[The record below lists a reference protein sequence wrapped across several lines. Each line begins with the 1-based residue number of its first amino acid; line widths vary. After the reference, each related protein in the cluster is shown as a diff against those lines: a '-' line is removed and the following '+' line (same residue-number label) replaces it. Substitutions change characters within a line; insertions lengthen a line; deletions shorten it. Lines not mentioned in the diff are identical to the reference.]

1 MKARRVSVIAN
12 LEQTQRV
19 DTDLDGLLVALLAR
33 VEKNLRQVGPRLLLL
48 RSCICDQHVE
58 ELIRMREI
66 AGKVFAFQGFGME
79 LVNELISA
87 LPGLVAQELES
98 DGNVVEGILV
108 RERMPRPAPRHK
120 IQTRRTLLLL
130 LIGNELPSIIQIAQ
144 GIGLRDEFLV
154 GAEAVH

>member
-1 MKARRVSVIAN
+1 
-12 LEQTQRV
+12 
-19 DTDLDGLLVALLAR
+19 
-33 VEKNLRQVGPRLLLL
+33 
-48 RSCICDQHVE
+48 
-58 ELIRMREI
+58 
-66 AGKVFAFQGFGME
+66 
-79 LVNELISA
+79 ELISA

-108 RERMPRPAPRHK
+108 RERLPRPAPRHK

-154 GAEAVH
+154 GAEAVHQSQTYEQPKVFLRIRRDAIEGGLLNAVVEEAKSTFRLLRRCRVGFRPYRPIFERDDQPLIYSNHD